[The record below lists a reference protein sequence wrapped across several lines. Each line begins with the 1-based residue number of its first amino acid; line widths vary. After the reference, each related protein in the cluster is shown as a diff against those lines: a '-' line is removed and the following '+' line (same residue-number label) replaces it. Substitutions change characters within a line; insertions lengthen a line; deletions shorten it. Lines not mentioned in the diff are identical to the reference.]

1 MTMPH
6 QGEHTTAAGT
16 ITGTLFSVAATID
29 LQDYFKTVILAIVGA
44 FVSFVVTVV
53 LKWLWKRFMGS

>member
-1 MTMPH
+1 MQH
-6 QGEHTTAAGT
+6 QSEHTTAAGT

-29 LQDYFKTVILAIVGA
+29 QQDYFKTVILAIVGA

-53 LKWLWKRFMGS
+53 LKWLWNRFLGS

>member
-1 MTMPH
+1 MQH

-29 LQDYFKTVILAIVGA
+29 HEDYIKTAILAMVGA

-53 LKWLWKRFMGS
+53 LKWLWNRFLGSK